1 MARERA
7 LISDHIMFLC
17 AQSFA
22 CQLKIYPDFYAGI
35 RKRSIIFQLGSRFLF
50 ECLE

>member
-7 LISDHIMFLC
+7 LISDHIVFLC

-35 RKRSIIFQLGSRFLF
+35 RKIIRIFQLDSQFLF

>member
-35 RKRSIIFQLGSRFLF
+35 RKIIRIFQLDSRFLF